1 MSTSPNS
8 LDDYDY
14 GALVDG
20 LPSST
25 PSASAAVPSTAQSTT
40 LLDSGKFESA
50 APSPV
55 PYVTDL
61 PVTTAVSGGC
71 LNLPTMI
78 LCLHVMIFFVK
89 RRDV

>member
-1 MSTSPNS
+1 MSSSPNS
-8 LDDYDY
+8 SDDYDY

-25 PSASAAVPSTAQSTT
+25 PSASAAVPSNAQSTT
-40 LLDSGKFESA
+40 LIDSGKFESA

-55 PYVTDL
+55 PYVTEI
-61 PVTTAVSGGC
+61 PVMTAVSGGC

-78 LCLHVMIFFVK
+78 LCQHVMIFFVK
-89 RRDV
+89 CRDV